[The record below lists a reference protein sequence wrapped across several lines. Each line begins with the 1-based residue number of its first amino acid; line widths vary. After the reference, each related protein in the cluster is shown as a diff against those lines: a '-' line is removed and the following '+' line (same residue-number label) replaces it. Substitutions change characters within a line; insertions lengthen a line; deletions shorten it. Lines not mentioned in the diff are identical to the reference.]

1 MSTPCPLYKYID
13 DSTVFEICR
22 LGSVS
27 RIQES
32 ANIVDQWTR
41 DNDMRINTSKTYE
54 LLIDFRNSS
63 NLAIPHITLDGSLI
77 KRTESV
83 KILGVSVSA
92 NLTWNVHVDY
102 IISKASRRVY
112 MLYQLTRAGINQSD
126 LLRIYTSVIRPVLEY
141 MHAHTEKN
149 AGLET

>member
-1 MSTPCPLYKYID
+1 MGAFLLDRKHKVKIGNVESELASPNGGVPQGTLSGPKNFLVHINNMSTPCPLYKYVD

-27 RIQES
+27 TIQES

-63 NLAIPHITLDGSLI
+63 NPG
-77 KRTESV
+77 
-83 KILGVSVSA
+83 ILSP
-92 NLTWNVHVDY
+92 W
-102 IISKASRRVY
+102 
-112 MLYQLTRAGINQSD
+112 M
-126 LLRIYTSVIRPVLEY
+126 VL
-141 MHAHTEKN
+141 
-149 AGLET
+149 